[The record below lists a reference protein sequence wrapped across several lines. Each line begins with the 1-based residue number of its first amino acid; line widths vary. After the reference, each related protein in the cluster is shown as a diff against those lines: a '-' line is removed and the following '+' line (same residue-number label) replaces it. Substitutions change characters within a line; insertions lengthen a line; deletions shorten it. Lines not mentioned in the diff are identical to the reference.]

1 MNNKQ
6 PQNNKPTF
14 KERLVLF
21 FEAVESKIKALIDKI
36 KPKKAEEDEDLLP
49 TDLKELA
56 TITVPH
62 SVVYQ
67 PNRKPLREL
76 FEWLDI
82 VVASIIAVVIIFT
95 FVFRIV
101 AIEGPSMMDT
111 LFDGE
116 RVVISNLFYEPKR
129 GDVVV
134 ISRNTENSGEVGS
147 YDEPIIKRVIA
158 TEGEVVDIDFVK
170 GIVYVDGVALKEAY
184 IREPTYRSFD
194 ITFPVRV
201 KENCVFVMGDNRN
214 DSLDSRSSQ
223 IGDNGMIDEK
233 YILGH
238 AVLRVFP
245 LNKFG
250 RLK

>member
-1 MNNKQ
+1 MKNEQ
-6 PQNNKPTF
+6 PQSNKPSF
-14 KERLVLF
+14 KEKLSNI
-21 FEAVESKIKALIDKI
+21 FENIKTKF
-36 KPKKAEEDEDLLP
+36 KGWVNRKKLEDDDAGLLP
-49 TDLKELA
+49 TDLNELA
-56 TITVPH
+56 IITIPH

-67 PNRKPLREL
+67 PKQKGLREL

-101 AIEGPSMMDT
+101 TIEGPSMMDT
-111 LFDGE
+111 LLNGE

-129 GDVVV
+129 GDIVV
-134 ISRNTENSGEVGS
+134 ISRNTENSSQVGS
-147 YDEPIIKRVIA
+147 YAEPIIKRVIA
-158 TEGEVVDIDFVK
+158 TEGEVVDIDFEN
-170 GIVYVDGVALKEAY
+170 GIVYVDGVALKEPY
-184 IREPTYRSFD
+184 IKEPTHRSFD
-194 ITFPVRV
+194 IKFPIRV

-223 IGDNGMIDEK
+223 IGVNGMVDEK

-245 LNKFG
+245 LNKLG

>member
-1 MNNKQ
+1 MKTEQQQGDKQ
-6 PQNNKPTF
+6 NF
-14 KERLVLF
+14 KQKYDAF
-21 FEAVESKIKALIDKI
+21 FENTKTWFKALFNREKHEID
-36 KPKKAEEDEDLLP
+36 EDADLLP
-49 TDLKELA
+49 FDLKELA
-56 TITVPH
+56 TVTAPH

-67 PNRKPLREL
+67 PKKKGLREL

-111 LFDGE
+111 LHNGE
-116 RVVISNLFYEPKR
+116 RVVISNLFYQPKR
-129 GDVVV
+129 GDIVV
-134 ISRNTENSGEVGS
+134 ISRNTENSAEVGS

-158 TEGEVVDIDFVK
+158 TEGEVVDIDFQK
-170 GIVYVDGVALKEAY
+170 GIVYVDGVALKEDY

-201 KENCVFVMGDNRN
+201 KENSVFVMGDNRN

-223 IGDNGMIDEK
+223 IGDNGMVDKK

-245 LNKFG
+245 LNKLG

>member
-1 MNNKQ
+1 MNNEQ
-6 PQNNKPTF
+6 PQGNKPSF
-14 KERLVLF
+14 KEKLLNIFKNV
-21 FEAVESKIKALIDKI
+21 KAKFNNLINRV
-36 KPKKAEEDEDLLP
+36 KPEEEDEPLLP
-49 TDLKELA
+49 TDLKELSA
-56 TITVPH
+56 ITIPH

-67 PNRKPLREL
+67 PKKNWLREV

-111 LFDGE
+111 LYNGE
-116 RVVISNLFYEPKR
+116 RVVISNLFYQPKR
-129 GDVVV
+129 GDIVV
-134 ISRNTENSGEVGS
+134 ISRNTDNSGEVGS

-158 TEGEVVDIDFVK
+158 TEGEVVDIDFEK
-170 GIVYVDGVALKEAY
+170 GIVYVDGVALKEDY
-184 IREPTYRSFD
+184 IREPTYRNFD
-194 ITFPVRV
+194 ITFPIRV
-201 KENCVFVMGDNRN
+201 KENSVFVMGDNRN

-245 LNKFG
+245 INKIG